1 MEVLRADALTIK
13 QNGKTIINEI
23 SFTICNG
30 EQWAITGPSGSGKT
44 TLLKAL
50 AGKTFFN
57 GHLSIKDNN
66 PNLTKKVVLV
76 EQQHHFKN
84 LSNTSNFYYQQ
95 RFNSQDSEDAITVEE
110 DIQKVLSKNIPAK
123 DELQWLADLFDIKKL
138 YSERLIQLS
147 NGENKRLQIV
157 KALLLQPAFLL
168 LDNPFTGLDV
178 KSRQTLEDVLDKVA
192 KKGIHLIIS
201 TSAARLPFFITNVLS
216 LSESGSYTSSP
227 VKSSEWNKAHIINKP
242 AFSFNKDLL
251 DELTTNNNHIA
262 FEFAVRMKNVT
273 IKYDHTILDN
283 INWEVRKGE
292 KWSLSGPNGSG
303 KSTLL
308 SLVNADNPQAYAN
321 EIYLFDRK
329 RGTGESIWDVK
340 KNIGFVSPELHLY
353 FEKGINCSDVVA
365 SGLFDTIGLFRKINE
380 QQKILAAKWLQLLN
394 IEHLRRK
401 FLFQLSN
408 SEQRLVLL
416 ARALVKNPP
425 LLVLD
430 EPCQGLDDE
439 QTALFKAIINEIALT
454 GNKTLIY
461 VSHYAHEIPECVTK
475 FIRLEDGRIKNHDL
489 EP

>member
-1 MEVLRADALTIK
+1 MEVLLADALTIK

-23 SFTICNG
+23 SFAISDG

-44 TLLKAL
+44 TILKAL
-50 AGKTFFN
+50 AGKIFFTGN
-57 GHLSIKDNN
+57 LTISDNN
-66 PNLTKKVVLV
+66 QELKKRIILV

-84 LSNTSNFYYQQ
+84 LSNTTNFYYQQ
-95 RFNSQDSEDAITVEE
+95 RYNSQDSEDAVTVEE
-110 DIQKVLSKNIPAK
+110 DLQKVLSKNTAGK
-123 DELQWLADLFDIKKL
+123 NELSWLTDLFDIKKL
-138 YSERLIQLS
+138 YAERLIQLS

-168 LDNPFTGLDV
+168 LDNPFTGLDSV
-178 KSRQTLEDVLDKVA
+178 SRQILEDVLDKVA
-192 KKGIHLIIS
+192 KKGVHVIMATTASH
-201 TSAARLPFFITNVLS
+201 LPFFITNVLS
-216 LSESGSYTSSP
+216 LSGKGSYSASS
-227 VKSSEWNKAHIINKP
+227 VKPGEWNKAHFINKQL
-242 AFSFNKDLL
+242 FSLNKGLL
-251 DELTTNNNHIA
+251 HELVAGNKHIG

-283 INWEVRKGE
+283 ITWEVRNGE

-321 EIYLFDRK
+321 EIYLFDRR

-340 KNIGFVSPELHLY
+340 KNIGFVSPELHLHL
-353 FEKGINCSDVVA
+353 EKGIICSDVVA
-365 SGLFDTIGLFRKINE
+365 SGLFDTIGLFRRINE
-380 QQKILAAKWLQLLN
+380 QQKLLAAKLLRLLN
-394 IEHLRRK
+394 IQHLSGK
-401 FLFQLSN
+401 SLFQLSD

-430 EPCQGLDDE
+430 EPCQGLDNE
-439 QTALFKAIINEIALT
+439 QTALFKAIINEITLT

-461 VSHYAHEIPECVTK
+461 VSHYTHEIPECVTK
-475 FIRLEDGRIKNHDL
+475 FIRLENGKIQNHD
-489 EP
+489 PQ